1 MKGVPEQRCTDAY
14 FRLLHGFSTGMG
26 AVGKRVGGISTI
38 NPFLPCFESTSK
50 AYKQVKM
57 E

>member
-1 MKGVPEQRCTDAY
+1 MSQSKDAQMHISGY
-14 FRLLHGFSTGMG
+14 CMVSALVMD